1 MRCPDYL
8 LRRLAGAF
16 AMAGLLA
23 LQGCDR
29 GGDLPD
35 LAAIEDVPTMKR
47 TFFGFLR
54 PIVVEENQRIRA
66 QREEIET
73 LQGRLAAAESL
84 GWLERR
90 RLRRLAEE
98 YEVPWEPDS
107 PATVLATLDRR
118 VDIIPPDL
126 ALAQAA
132 KESGWGRSRFA
143 LEGNNLFG
151 QWCYEPGCGLVPS
164 SRSAGEQ
171 HEVAAFDSVD
181 QAIRRYMNNL
191 NTHERYSTFREKRAE
206 LRASDRPLSGPA
218 LVPGLLGYSERGE
231 VYLDELQA
239 MMRQNRDLLDEV
251 ASG

>member
-1 MRCPDYL
+1 MPFPDL
-8 LRRLAGAF
+8 PARLRIVILAA
-16 AMAGLLA
+16 ACLPA
-23 LQGCDR
+23 LQGCGA

-35 LAAIEDVPTMKR
+35 LAAVEDVPTMKR
-47 TFFGFLR
+47 TFFGFLQ

-66 QREEIET
+66 QREDIET
-73 LQGRLAAAESL
+73 LQGRLAAGESL

-98 YEVPWEPDS
+98 YEVPWEPDN

-126 ALAQAA
+126 ALTQAA

-181 QAIRRYMNNL
+181 EAIRRYMNNL
-191 NTHERYSTFREKRAE
+191 NTHERYRAFREKRAE